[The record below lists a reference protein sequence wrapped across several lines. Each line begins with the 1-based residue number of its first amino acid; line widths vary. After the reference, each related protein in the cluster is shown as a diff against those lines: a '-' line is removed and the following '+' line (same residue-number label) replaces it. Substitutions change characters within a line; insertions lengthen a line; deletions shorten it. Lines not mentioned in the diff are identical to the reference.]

1 MSQMLD
7 YTNPEAFEI
16 SVEEFDAL
24 EGVHEFST
32 EYKRNKKK
40 LLKEY
45 RKTVLTS
52 VKRNY
57 AKVAVVA
64 ALAVISAPLIANAA
78 TGGEFF
84 NRLWGNQGKKDV
96 ESHQE
101 ELFDEEKGT
110 SCIVTYP
117 KREYVDVEPEKAE
130 ALIGDNVSHEQV
142 VKEFGD
148 TKLTI
153 LSAVSD
159 GQSAVVEFTLEREG
173 GVNALNYSQLDNEAK
188 GAWFSEETDF
198 YFEFADYSGSIYVDM
213 DKSTPDKLYCYDYM
227 TADNRGKKEIILK
240 TYEYPCTRGEWIN
253 ADDQAYDEYMS
264 KTKEEQFVVPL
275 GEEVERV
282 EYVNAD
288 GGIIQISP
296 LSMWV
301 DMGTGLG
308 LTEREGHD
316 SAYLYYIAIH
326 YKDGSEYIIMD
337 KNCHDRHSCDV
348 EIDNTSYVCADLTTH
363 ITCNFNRL
371 VDVDNIASITVN
383 ETEYTLE

>member
-57 AKVAVVA
+57 AKVAVA
-64 ALAVISAPLIANAA
+64 AELAVISAPLIANAA

-84 NRLWGNQGKKDV
+84 NRLWGNQGKKNV

-110 SCIVTYP
+110 SDIVTYP

-227 TADNRGKKEIILK
+227 NADNRGKKEIILK

-308 LTEREGHD
+308 LTEREDHD

-326 YKDGSEYIIMD
+326 YKDGSEYIVEE

-348 EIDNTSYVCADLTTH
+348 EIDNTSYALVDLTEH
-363 ITCNFNRL
+363 ITYVFNRL
-371 VDVDNIASITVN
+371 VDLDNIASITVN

>member
-32 EYKRNKKK
+32 KYKRNKKK

-45 RKTVLTS
+45 RKTAWTS

-57 AKVAVVA
+57 AKVAVA
-64 ALAVISAPLIANAA
+64 ATIAVISAPLIANAA

-130 ALIGDNVSHEQV
+130 ALIGDHVSHEQV

-198 YFEFADYSGSIYVDM
+198 YFQFVDFSGSIYVDM
-213 DKSTPDKLYCYDYM
+213 DKSTADKLYCYDYM
-227 TADNRGKKEIILK
+227 TADNGGKKEIILK
-240 TYEYPCTRGEWIN
+240 TYEYPCTRGEWIH
-253 ADDQAYDEYMS
+253 ADDQAYNEYMS
-264 KTKEEQFVVPL
+264 KTKEEEIAVPL
-275 GEEVERV
+275 SEEVAKV
-282 EYVNAD
+282 QYVNAE
-288 GGIIQISP
+288 GGLIRISP
-296 LSMWV
+296 LSMRV

-308 LTEREGHD
+308 LTTEE
-316 SAYLYYIAIH
+316 AYDPGNLYYAAIH
-326 YKDGSEYIIMD
+326 YKDGTEYIIMD
-337 KNCHDRHSCDV
+337 KNWHDAHSCDV
-348 EIDNTSYVCADLTTH
+348 EIDNTSYVCGDLTH
-363 ITCNFNRL
+363 HVTCNFNRL